1 MFDNKCDKVMKSKR
15 AKQYLLKVLTPIAI
29 MYPDCPEECDLKL
42 IEAKRAVELA
52 EQEAEERMR
61 AKAIDAFKSSC
72 KYQDGCGEA
81 NRKCDPKQCED
92 FKLFIQKLTEE

>member
-1 MFDNKCDKVMKSKR
+1 MKNVQ
-15 AKQYLLKVLTPIAI
+15 AEEFLY
-29 MYPDCPEECDLKL
+29 DHECDYPYSGYVTMQDAYMA
-42 IEAKRAVELA
+42 IELA
-52 EQEAEERMR
+52 ERETEERMR

-92 FKLFIQKLTEE
+92 FKLFSQKLSM

>member
-1 MFDNKCDKVMKSKR
+1 MKSER
-15 AKQYLLKVLTPIAI
+15 AKQYLLKVVAPIAP
-29 MYPDCPEECDLKL
+29 MYPGHPEECDLKL

-61 AKAIDAFKSSC
+61 DKAIDAFKSSC

-92 FKLFIQKLTEE
+92 FKLFIQKLNEE

>member
-1 MFDNKCDKVMKSKR
+1 MKSER
-15 AKQYLLKVLTPIAI
+15 AKQYLLKVVAPIAL

-92 FKLFIQKLTEE
+92 FKLFIQKLNEE

>member
-1 MFDNKCDKVMKSKR
+1 MKSER
-15 AKQYLLKVLTPIAI
+15 AKQYLLKVVAPIAI

-61 AKAIDAFKSSC
+61 AKAHKIIKEMMEGVFQGNMPQNIADEFSK
-72 KYQDGCGEA
+72 
-81 NRKCDPKQCED
+81 
-92 FKLFIQKLTEE
+92 KLNEE